1 MADIFDLARSINAQK
16 QQSSQGYGSA
26 LEDLPMQVME
36 MMDTRAKE
44 KRVSLKNDSVLLSN
58 LIKGATTEEEMDN
71 VRQLSSKY
79 AKDSYQHDETKL
91 YGEAINQQFQSKQAA
106 YNQFK
111 SSAEWLD
118 NQINTKTS
126 EMNVA
131 DSVFKFE
138 NSDRAIRHNNQGAHI
153 WTPNV
158 EEKYGATKG
167 DSFVGSDGK
176 TYYTAKYD
184 SKEKGDKA
192 SRDIINNIW
201 KSSGGDVDK
210 FVRTYT
216 GSDDEEV
223 IANYKKEIESSKAK
237 GGSYFKMSSQE
248 MQNLTLDEI
257 EERIRE
263 FESISGGFEA
273 GQQFGFKY
281 NKGNSSYVTLQ
292 NEYADYKQRLDD
304 TMKAHVTGG
313 KISGEEAMAIMLGD
327 FDKTKTQAIRQTNA
341 NIDQG
346 LKEYNAL
353 LALQRKNLTEN
364 DEDIWVG
371 ALGEETRGMSVDAVQ
386 KYINQKLPAT
396 LNSISN
402 SKERLRLWT
411 GLDPDGGLADLNK
424 NTEAGDGGKTE
435 PPAVFGEIAED
446 KEELPI
452 GIARFK
458 TIKDIIPNFD
468 KSDASK
474 PSKPAPI
481 SLGKN
486 TSEDEKIESYYQWD
500 GHREEQIALYD
511 DLKSKK
517 NTLDKRK
524 KEGYGI
530 NEGEYDDIIKNMTE
544 IDNKIK
550 EANANN
556 EKITGEDLN
565 IWEKRKKMSKR
576 AEIADRK
583 KRIRTMAV
591 KILKDKGLPHTKE
604 NFEKAQI
611 EAMGLIPSDAKE
623 YGDIWGTK
631 THSQRVPGARTPAYR
646 TGSRAARP

>member
-304 TMKAHVTGG
+304 TMKAHVTGD

-327 FDKTKTQAIRQTNA
+327 FDNTKKQAITQTNA
-341 NIDQG
+341 NIAQG

-353 LALQRKNLTEN
+353 LTLQRKNLTEN

-386 KYINQKLPAT
+386 NYINQKLPVA

-424 NTEAGDGGKTE
+424 NTEADVKTE
-435 PPAVFGEIAED
+435 PQYFGEITGD
-446 KEELPI
+446 KEELPV
-452 GIARFK
+452 GIKRPEPLVYSPLHEPNKKEDKKLTLYNEDSSK
-458 TIKDIIPNFD
+458 TQEDMD
-468 KSDASK
+468 KIEHVEKWDKFNQETFAKKRKLESK
-474 PSKPAPI
+474 Q
-481 SLGKN
+481 G
-486 TSEDEKIESYYQWD
+486 KIESL
-500 GHREEQIALYD
+500 RE
-511 DLKSKK
+511 
-517 NTLDKRK
+517 R
-524 KEGYGI
+524 GYNI
-530 NEGEYDDIIKNMTE
+530 NEEEYDNISSQL
-544 IDNKIK
+544 
-550 EANANN
+550 
-556 EKITGEDLN
+556 EDLN
-565 IWEKRKKMSKR
+565 KDIETAKKQIELAGGKDYAREMKKVLR
-576 AEIADRK
+576 NK
-583 KRIRTMAV
+583 KRIRETALQ
-591 KILKDKGLPHTKE
+591 ILEDSGAAKTQE
-604 NFEKAQI
+604 NFKNAII
-611 EAMGLIPSDAKE
+611 EAKRILLKE
-623 YGDIWGTK
+623 RGDIWGTK